1 MEQENK
7 YTSVFMY
14 QDVSKDDILAFE
26 KQFKYK
32 GKKDL
37 LFILSI
43 VIILGGIV
51 TLFFTSGGIL
61 ILLAGLALMLWRL
74 SKLRTTKQL
83 KFLDDYEKYLVA
95 NASKYNGAIS
105 NSAIYPTYYFV
116 DNKTKRFQFM
126 YQDKI
131 YIDIPYDEIISYEI
145 LNDKTISSYKRLPEN
160 PNPTIRS
167 YILKV
172 NCKGG
177 RVIEIGYSNTNKY
190 IKLRNGFVYQQFA
203 NTVSINKLCAVF
215 DRIILKNRV

>member
-51 TLFFTSGGIL
+51 TLFFTSGGI
-61 ILLAGLALMLWRL
+61 IIILAGLALMLWRL
-74 SKLRTTKQL
+74 SKLRITKQL

-95 NASKYNGAIS
+95 NAS
-105 NSAIYPTYYFV
+105 
-116 DNKTKRFQFM
+116 
-126 YQDKI
+126 
-131 YIDIPYDEIISYEI
+131 
-145 LNDKTISSYKRLPEN
+145 
-160 PNPTIRS
+160 
-167 YILKV
+167 
-172 NCKGG
+172 
-177 RVIEIGYSNTNKY
+177 
-190 IKLRNGFVYQQFA
+190 
-203 NTVSINKLCAVF
+203 
-215 DRIILKNRV
+215 